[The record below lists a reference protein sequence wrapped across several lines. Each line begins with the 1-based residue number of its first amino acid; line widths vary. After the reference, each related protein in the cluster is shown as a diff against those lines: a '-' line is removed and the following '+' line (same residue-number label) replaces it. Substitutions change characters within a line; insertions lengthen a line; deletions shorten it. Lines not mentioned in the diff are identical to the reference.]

1 MGDRTEY
8 DSLKDFIIMALSNDY
23 QAFKNVIT
31 DRRSIYALNADLP
44 VSEDDITSLVEELA
58 ELTPDAFNQKSAR
71 AIVVFGDKNQ
81 QVWDAIYDAFE
92 GKVSREKIDS
102 FAAGAGTILYFI
114 DRSTIQSM
122 QAQYE
127 LYADKFPIWAN
138 QANGMLQFNIWS
150 ALRSVGVG
158 ASLQHY
164 NPVIDEAIREVTG
177 APEAWELV
185 AQAPF
190 GGIAAEPEPKEGADI
205 SQRVWVQR

>member
-1 MGDRTEY
+1 MGDRTKY
-8 DSLKDFIIMALSNDY
+8 DSLKDFIIMTLSNDY

-44 VSEDDITSLVEELA
+44 VSEDDITSLVEELT

-185 AQAPF
+185 AQALF
-190 GGIAAEPEPKEGADI
+190 GGIAAEPEPKEGEDI

>member
-164 NPVIDEAIREVTG
+164 NPVIVEAIREVTG

-190 GGIAAEPEPKEGADI
+190 GGIAAEPEPKEGEDI

>member
-1 MGDRTEY
+1 MT
-8 DSLKDFIIMALSNDY
+8 LSNDY

-44 VSEDDITSLVEELA
+44 VSEDDVISLVEELT

-138 QANGMLQFNIWS
+138 QANGMLQFNIWA

-164 NPVIDEAIREVTG
+164 NPVIDQAIREVTG
-177 APEAWELV
+177 APGAWELV
-185 AQAPF
+185 AQAPSGVSPLSRSPRKARMF
-190 GGIAAEPEPKEGADI
+190 PSVSGCSASCATGRE
-205 SQRVWVQR
+205 SCF